1 MTITLGAE
9 LRGYR
14 ILSPLGQGG
23 FGKTFLAEDIQ
34 AQAPHKLVIKEFSPA
49 TQNPESRQIAQDRF
63 LREAAVLLDIGQKH
77 DQIPRLV
84 SYFRHNEDFYLVQ
97 EYVEGETLLQVL
109 KREGPLEQKF
119 VLDLLEQV
127 LPVLDFLHG
136 QKIIHR
142 DIKPENIILREK
154 DGKPVLIDFGAVKES
169 VNPMAHGETSRPFS
183 IIVGSPGYM
192 SPEQAAGRPSY
203 ASDIYSLGMTA
214 IAMLTGKAPQ
224 EFTPNYFTQELNWRE
239 YMPSL
244 PFNFL
249 KFIERAVRFNPQDR
263 FSSVQQMR
271 QALKELAVDQG
282 MGFDNLLNPVST
294 TQIQAHDELI
304 SQSQIGQHILVLEED
319 SDPQTLDQKFR
330 QLVSRTTTS
339 NSNSSSGKL
348 FGWSFP
354 SIPTEQIKVPVAL
367 FDLPQIRTLRRYGS
381 KLRHLWQQVELGRS
395 GLLILGG
402 AGVMVI
408 LGGIHLVNSV
418 TNAHQQRENLKVAQ
432 PLKQQKRFQE
442 CVDQLSLLGSSGLL
456 PEARELLGD
465 CHIGIAE
472 DLARQGEFDN
482 AIIQT
487 MFVPANTNG
496 SELAQRLQKQ
506 WSEQLLTKAARLYQ
520 QGELQEALELAASL
534 PKLSPGWEAAQ
545 NNIRDWQAEWQRN
558 RQAIQ
563 AARAALKNK
572 DWPGV
577 QIQASLVTT
586 PYWQGQAAP
595 LLSQAQGRLG
605 TQPQTAPGASPSPE
619 AVNASAAETVLQT
632 FFGHVSKKEYPAAR
646 ELLAAAI
653 VSEFNINFYRQFQ
666 QISVENLR
674 LEEQTS
680 TNITFVGNNI
690 YTWPDGSQRREQ
702 RLFVLGKVDGQLKII
717 KTQFLRVL

>member
-109 KREGPLEQKF
+109 KREGPLDQEF

-127 LPVLDFLHG
+127 LPVLDFLHS

-249 KFIERAVRFNPQDR
+249 KFIERSVRFNPQDR

-271 QALKELAVDQG
+271 QALKELAVDHEG
-282 MGFDNLLNPVST
+282 IHFDNLLNPVT
-294 TQIQAHDELI
+294 NTQIQAHDELLT
-304 SQSQIGQHILVLEED
+304 QSQIGSHILVLDED
-319 SDPQTLDQKFR
+319 SDPETLDQKFR
-330 QLVSRTTTS
+330 QLLSRSTRS
-339 NSNSSSGKL
+339 SADSSGKI

-402 AGVMVI
+402 TGLVVI
-408 LGGIHLVNSV
+408 LSSIHLANSLA
-418 TNAHQQRENLKVAQ
+418 NAHQQRESLKIAQ

-442 CVDQLSLLGSSGLL
+442 CVDQLSLLGTTGLL
-456 PEARELLGD
+456 SEVKELLGE
-465 CHIGIAE
+465 CHLGIAE
-472 DLARQGEFDN
+472 DLARQDDLDN

-487 MFVPANTNG
+487 TFVPANTNG
-496 SELAQRLQKQ
+496 SEMAQRLQKQ
-506 WSEQLLTKAARLYQ
+506 WSEQLLAKAARLYQ

-534 PKLSPGWEAAQ
+534 PKASPGWETAQ
-545 NNIRDWQAEWQRN
+545 TNMREWQAEWQRN

-563 AARAALKNK
+563 AAKTALKNQ
-572 DWPGV
+572 DWSGV
-577 QIQASLVTT
+577 QNQASLVTT

-595 LLSQAQGRLG
+595 LLRQVQGRLG

-619 AVNASAAETVLQT
+619 AVNASAAETVLQA
-632 FFGHVSKKEYPAAR
+632 FFGHVSKKEYSAAR
-646 ELLAAAI
+646 ELLSEAI

-674 LEEQTS
+674 LEEQTP
-680 TNITFVGNNI
+680 TNITFIGNNV

-702 RLFVLGKVDGQLKII
+702 RLFVLAKVDGQLKII

>member
-1 MTITLGAE
+1 
-9 LRGYR
+9 
-14 ILSPLGQGG
+14 
-23 FGKTFLAEDIQ
+23 
-34 AQAPHKLVIKEFSPA
+34 
-49 TQNPESRQIAQDRF
+49 
-63 LREAAVLLDIGQKH
+63 
-77 DQIPRLV
+77 
-84 SYFRHNEDFYLVQ
+84 VQ

-330 QLVSRTTTS
+330 QLVSRTS
-339 NSNSSSGKL
+339 ASSSSSSSGKL

-506 WSEQLLTKAARLYQ
+506 WSEQLLTQATRLYQ

-632 FFGHVSKKEYPAAR
+632 FFGHVSKKEYSAAR